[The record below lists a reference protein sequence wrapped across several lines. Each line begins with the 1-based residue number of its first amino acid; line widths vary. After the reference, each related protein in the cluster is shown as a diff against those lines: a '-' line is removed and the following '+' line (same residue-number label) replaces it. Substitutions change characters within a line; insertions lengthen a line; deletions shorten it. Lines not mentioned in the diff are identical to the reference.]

1 MVNLSSSTLVF
12 FLVLLSC
19 FLIPVSPAAS
29 TGNSVAISPS
39 DSAIELGPFIEIL
52 EDSSGSLGIDEV
64 SSPPVTSQ
72 FTRHHN
78 TSINQ
83 GVTTSAFWFRFTLRP
98 VRTEHSGNENGA
110 ALSSERLLYLG
121 KQLDYFDRIQIF
133 TRQSNRNNE
142 IAGEWQVRDFGLF
155 NAEKNGVRDPLYI
168 SLQLPDPQDHSLT
181 VYLRIEVESGFF
193 LTPTLFSPHEFTT
206 YSNNLSIFY
215 GMYYGI
221 VLSMIIYNLFH
232 YFFLRDKV
240 RLIFISYAAILCIYF
255 FVANELSQTFIP
267 TTYLLSTRKFA
278 QFLSLI
284 TIIQIAW
291 FTSAFL
297 NTKKSLPILH
307 LLLLTVMLTSTS
319 LICALPF
326 FPYFTI
332 GKVILDFSTVALL
345 VVMLTAIVSWYRGF
359 RPARFFLL
367 AWIFFLGGG
376 LIYVY
381 NFKGVFPYSFI
392 GNNAYQAG
400 SAIEM
405 ILLSLAIA
413 DRVKYMFEQL
423 QAAQTR
429 RQEQLNALTQQLVRA
444 EEKERRRIAAVLHDS
459 IGQTLFA
466 IKWEIQRLFKKYKP
480 DSEKDRV
487 VLSYLEGCSEETRSL
502 NADLYPPELYDLG
515 LEAAINSLAG
525 DVSRKFDLS
534 VRVNSAAEPDLNS
547 DELKFILYR
556 SVSELLNNIV
566 KHAQAKLVD
575 ISFSEANGTIRVS
588 VRDDGIGFDYPPEQ
602 SSTNSG
608 FGLFSIQER
617 LHSVGGSLKVTRQHG
632 GGSEVL
638 LSSPVTTSSQH
649 GDRY

>member
-12 FLVLLSC
+12 FLVILSC
-19 FLIPVSPAAS
+19 FLTPVCPAAS
-29 TGNSVAISPS
+29 TGNSVVVSPS
-39 DSAIELGPFIEIL
+39 DSAIELGPFIEFL

-72 FTRHHN
+72 FSRHHN

-98 VRTEHSGNENGA
+98 VRTDHSGNANGA
-110 ALSSERLLYLG
+110 AGASERLLYLG

-133 TRQSNRNNE
+133 TRENDRNNE

-155 NAEKNGVRDPLYI
+155 QAIKNGVRDPLYI
-168 SLQLPDPQDHSLT
+168 SLQMPEPQEHSLT

-193 LTPTLFSPHEFTT
+193 LTPTLFSPQEFTT

-240 RLIFISYAAILCIYF
+240 RLIFIFYAAILCIYF

-278 QFLSLI
+278 QLLSLI

-291 FTSAFL
+291 FASAFL
-297 NTKKSLPILH
+297 NTKKSLPVLH

-367 AWIFFLGGG
+367 AWMFFLGGG

-423 QAAQTR
+423 QAAQNR
-429 RQEQLNALTQQLVRA
+429 RQEQLNALTQQLVRT

-487 VLSYLEGCSEETRSL
+487 VLSYLEGCIEETRSL
-502 NADLYPPELYDLG
+502 NAELYPPELYDLG

-525 DVSRKFDLS
+525 DVSRRFDLS
-534 VRVNSAAEPDLNS
+534 VKVSSAAEPDLNS

-575 ISFSEANGTIRVS
+575 ISLSEANGTIRVS
-588 VRDDGIGFDYPPEQ
+588 VRDDGIGFDYSPEQ
-602 SSTNSG
+602 SSANSG

-617 LHSVGGSLKVTRQHG
+617 LHSVGGSLKVARQHG
-632 GGSEVL
+632 GGSEVI
-638 LSSPVTTSSQH
+638 LSSPVTASPQH
-649 GDRY
+649 